1 MSKTLVYGLFMG
13 NREDLLAGARQVIVE
28 RGVAKATAREIAAAA
43 GVSLAAIGYHFGSKE
58 QLITAALSD
67 TLGTAIGDAMEDRIR
82 EGSGRTPLA
91 GFAAVWNAMPAAFAA
106 NRDAM
111 LASMEN
117 LVRVARS
124 PEAEQH
130 FREMLDGGF
139 GDLADALRDAHP
151 ELTDEQVHAVAELH
165 FVFAQGLGLLYTI
178 APDAPLPDGDRLATA
193 IAALAG
199 VSRGS

>member
-1 MSKTLVYGLFMG
+1 MG

-58 QLITAALSD
+58 QLITEAISD

-82 EGSGRTPLA
+82 EGSGHTPLD
-91 GFAAVWNAMPAAFAA
+91 GFAAVWNAMPTAFAA
-106 NRDAM
+106 NRPAM

-124 PEAEQH
+124 PEAQQH
-130 FREMLDGGF
+130 FQEMLDGGF

-151 ELTDEQVHAVAELH
+151 ELTADQARAVAELH
-165 FVFAQGLGLLYTI
+165 FVFSQGLGLLHTV
-178 APDAPLPDGDRLATA
+178 APDAPLPDGDRLAVA
-193 IAALAG
+193 ITALAG
-199 VSRGS
+199 ISRDS

>member
-1 MSKTLVYGLFMG
+1 M
-13 NREDLLAGARQVIVE
+13 IVE

-58 QLITAALSD
+58 QLITEALSD

-82 EGSGRTPLA
+82 EGRGHTPLD

-106 NRDAM
+106 NRAAM
-111 LASMEN
+111 LASAEN

-124 PEAEQH
+124 PEAQQH
-130 FREMLDGGF
+130 FAAMLEGGF
-139 GDLADALRDAHP
+139 DDLADALRDAHP
-151 ELTDEQVHAVAELH
+151 ELTDEQVRAIAELH
-165 FVFAQGLGLLYTI
+165 FVFSQGLGLLHTI
-178 APDAPLPDGDRLATA
+178 APDAPLPDGNRFAIA

-199 VSRGS
+199 ISRES